1 MLKLKPPTKTE
12 KRKLAYSAP
21 QRENISTK
29 LPKFEKDKSKT
40 IRDKKSKKVL
50 VEKDKSKTM
59 RDKKSKKV
67 FAQEQKNV

>member
-40 IRDKKSKKVL
+40 
-50 VEKDKSKTM
+50 M